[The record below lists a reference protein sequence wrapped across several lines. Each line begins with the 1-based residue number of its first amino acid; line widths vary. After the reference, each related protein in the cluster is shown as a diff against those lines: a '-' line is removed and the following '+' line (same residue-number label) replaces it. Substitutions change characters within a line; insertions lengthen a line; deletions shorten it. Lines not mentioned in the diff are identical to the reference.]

1 MASLAEVIASVQ
13 QEDLN
18 EMRNNFQ
25 AEDESDLEM
34 AIRLYEA
41 ELTDWMARE
50 ADQCLARGVARDVL
64 ADASAVH
71 QAITEEERA
80 SQDRLLACQ
89 IAGVPP
95 SPPSSTAFQI
105 AAAATDLAS
114 FLRYASASGPTEL
127 SPGNSPMPPSSACH
141 TVERGESSSRAHR
154 TSKENSSGT
163 TTKMICTAC
172 REAKH
177 SFDILHA
184 LCGHDY
190 CRGCITSLFNLSTF
204 DESVFPPSCCQQEIS
219 IDLAREMLSPELR
232 TRFLK
237 TVEEFRNPNRL
248 YCFSSSC
255 SELIPRSQI
264 AGDIGTCQVCSELTC
279 TMCKSAAHKGDCP
292 QDPTLRQ
299 VIETGDSL
307 NWQRCFSCGGMI
319 ERVYGCN
326 HMRQVFFFPPSSQT
340 DF

>member
-18 EMRNNFQ
+18 EMRSNLQ
-25 AEDESDLEM
+25 AEDESDVEM

-41 ELTDWMARE
+41 ELTAWMARE
-50 ADQCLARGVARDVL
+50 ADQCLARGVAQDVL
-64 ADASAVH
+64 ADAGAIH

-89 IAGVPP
+89 IAGVPA
-95 SPPSSTAFQI
+95 SPPPSTAFQV
-105 AAAATDLAS
+105 AAGATELAS
-114 FLRYASASGPTEL
+114 FLRYASANVPTEL
-127 SPGNSPMPPSSACH
+127 SPDDGPVPPSSACH

-154 TSKENSSGT
+154 TNKENSSGNT
-163 TTKMICTAC
+163 TNKMICTAC
-172 REAKH
+172 CEAMH

-184 LCGHDY
+184 PCGHDY
-190 CRGCITSLFNLSTF
+190 CRGCITSLFNLSTC
-204 DESVFPPSCCQQEIS
+204 DESIFPPRCCQQEIS
-219 IDLAREMLSPELR
+219 LDLAREMLSPELR

-237 TVEEFRNPNRL
+237 TAEEFRDTPNNRL

-255 SELIPRSQI
+255 SELIPPSQI
-264 AGDIGTCQVCSELTC
+264 AGDVGTCQVCSELTC
-279 TMCKSAAHKGDCP
+279 TVCKSAAHNGDCP
-292 QDPTLRQ
+292 QDPTLQQ

-307 NWQRCFSCGGMI
+307 NWQRCFNCGGMI

-326 HMRQVFFFPPSSQT
+326 HMW
-340 DF
+340 